1 MANQVPNL
9 NANSSPGMANQFP
22 SLNANNPPGITN
34 QVLNFNANNSPGM
47 ANQVLQMIVDMT
59 SQLQHQSTS
68 VEQSVLGFDSPLGN
82 LPTG

>member
-1 MANQVPNL
+1 MANQVPNW
-9 NANSSPGMANQFP
+9 NANNSPGMANHVP
-22 SLNANNPPGITN
+22 SLNANNP
-34 QVLNFNANNSPGM
+34 PGM
-47 ANQVLQMIVDMT
+47 ANQVLQMIVDMA